1 MTINA
6 TAAMTVLVSHIY
18 HHKKIILCFWSLL
31 FKQNFMNY
39 KVNDEAG
46 TLLVLNRT
54 YVRPKKRTFDLF
66 NKFDYTKNT
75 GPSALKALAI
85 STLFGY
91 LFLYNICL
99 SSSSNAD
106 SII

>member
-1 MTINA
+1 
-6 TAAMTVLVSHIY
+6 
-18 HHKKIILCFWSLL
+18 
-31 FKQNFMNY
+31 MNY

-85 STLFGY
+85 STLFG
-91 LFLYNICL
+91 LSFLYDVLIA
-99 SSSSNAD
+99 SSSNAD
-106 SII
+106 SMI